1 METTE
6 VRSEKPKKKKKKKI
20 VYTRQQLVDMLW
32 EIKNEK
38 GRPPT
43 RKDLPDGMFPYF
55 RNEFGKWCYALEE
68 SGVKPASEAVLERR
82 RRKKEKLKAKHK
94 AMSLYRSA
102 AGRRERES
110 NEQKKHMD

>member
-1 METTE
+1 METPE

-110 NEQKKHMD
+110 HEQEKHMD